1 MLGSLGLVRRSREF
15 GLLFLA
21 TLGSGVGTYFAAIA
35 LAWHIYDLTGSGTW
49 LSALLIVDFLPV
61 IVIGLTLGP
70 LVDRLSRRGLMIAAD
85 LVRAAVFCVLP
96 FVESPAAIVALA
108 AVTGVA
114 MGFFRPAVY
123 AGLPNLVRDEDLPA
137 ANSLLTAVENLAWMI
152 GPVLGGILL
161 AASGPDLA
169 YWVNA
174 VTFVASA
181 ALLARIPASR
191 LRSQEPLTRGHWTD
205 VADGLRLI
213 RSSHTLLT
221 VLVVWNVVIAGTA
234 GINVAEVVL
243 ARESLDAG
251 SVGLG
256 VLVGASGLGLTVGS
270 LVAGEALERLGVR
283 RLYTVAIGLMA
294 IGFGAA
300 ALSPTIL
307 VASAFV
313 VVATLGNGA
322 ALVCNALLV
331 QRGAPDRL
339 RGRAFT
345 VIMGS
350 TYAVL
355 GIAMAVAGPL
365 TDAFG
370 PRWIWGG
377 AAIVFALGAVLAAAL
392 TREPTA
398 AEAVEPEQLDAP
410 ARRVRA
416 AAG

>member
-49 LSALLIVDFLPV
+49 LAALLIVDFLPV

-152 GPVLGGILL
+152 GPVLGGVLL

-270 LVAGEALERLGVR
+270 LVAGEALERLGGR
-283 RLYTVAIGLMA
+283 RRHTVAIGLMA
-294 IGFGAA
+294 IGVWAA

-392 TREPTA
+392 TREPTEV
-398 AEAVEPEQLDAP
+398 EAVEPEELEAP
-410 ARRVRA
+410 AEPVRA
-416 AAG
+416 AAS